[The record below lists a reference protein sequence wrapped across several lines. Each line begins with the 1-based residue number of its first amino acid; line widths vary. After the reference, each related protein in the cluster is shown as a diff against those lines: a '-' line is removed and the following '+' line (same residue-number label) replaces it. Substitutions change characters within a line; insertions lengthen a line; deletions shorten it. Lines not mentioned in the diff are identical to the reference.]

1 MAEYKYDAFIS
12 YRHLEPDSFVAENVH
27 KLLENYKIP
36 KKLQKSLGRKRIN
49 RIFRDR
55 EELPITDNL
64 NDQIIDSLKQS
75 EYLIVIC
82 SPRLEESKWC
92 KREIETFV
100 EERGKKNVLLVLADG
115 EPDTAF
121 PKIIYDGNSEPL
133 AAEARGKNDFQRKK
147 LLKTE
152 KLRLLAQILKV
163 DFDDLKQ
170 RHRERRIRQIVTGVS
185 IGAAI
190 VLAFSVLAIGSAIK
204 ISRQAAQLAYDKAVS
219 LAEESEK
226 LLEDDKRLEALSVAK
241 EALTTSDGID
251 LPSTSQ
257 ARYALVDALRVY
269 DSAKYSKAVL
279 EIDSG
284 DTVCA
289 MEFNQNPFEVIF
301 LDKSGE
307 VSVWK
312 FSDYQKIFVSY
323 DGITDAKS
331 EHIAGFINE
340 NKFFYIN
347 NEGKV
352 VIASV
357 SSDSNG
363 SDGSSPDGNSTES
376 GSSAGSDN
384 GNTNDGSIVDI
395 ILDNTTFTS
404 AFINDQHDRL
414 AAIGENKLFVYDLN
428 DYKVL
433 YYDSIEGDDT
443 LTFSDCIG
451 WDEDNNRILYSVY
464 KNDTS
469 VREELKVADLK
480 DNSIACSALFAEAK
494 MEDCV
499 CKDGVFYVLSGHN
512 DGDLC
517 QSYVCSIDSKDKSGK
532 WTSSFNGT
540 PGELLITS
548 ADSLSVSAG
557 NDLYI
562 YNCKNGKLLGNYSF
576 GADVGCLTEKDGA
589 LYVRNLNGDS
599 SVIDTKTGAYSFLGK
614 LIECTELRKLKALE
628 ITEYNYAYMGIPAN
642 GNDNHLIFY
651 NYMENDYAR
660 PYEGSIPEVGF
671 DALFA
676 SEAAQK
682 VKDLG
687 IDEDNTV
694 YSVVSDRA
702 GLSVISYKNG
712 MIVLCDEKK
721 GKELCSKNI
730 GDVIDRYSGEDAYGN
745 KYFGNE
751 GLGVMIS
758 PEKEIV
764 AAIEDM
770 ISLSEDGTELLMQS
784 FDTDRHPVVLAYQ
797 IYDEA
802 MLLDR
807 ADYILDYYNY

>member
-12 YRHLEPDSFVAENVH
+12 YRHLEPDGFVAENVH
-27 KLLENYKIP
+27 KLLENYRIP
-36 KKLQKSLGRKRIN
+36 KKLRKSLGRKKIN

-64 NDQIIDSLKQS
+64 NDQIIESLKQS

-121 PKIIYDGNSEPL
+121 PKAVYDGTAEPL
-133 AAEARGKNDFQRKK
+133 AAEARGKNNFQRKK

-152 KLRLLAQILKV
+152 KLRLLAQMLEV

-170 RHRERRIRQIVTGVS
+170 RHRERKIRQIITGVS

-190 VLAFSVLAIGSAIK
+190 LAAFGVLAISSAIR
-204 ISRQAAQLAYDKAVS
+204 ISRQAEQLAYDKAVS

-226 LLEDDKRLEALSVAK
+226 LLKEDKRLEALSVAR
-241 EALTTSDGID
+241 EALTASDGID
-251 LPSTSQ
+251 LPSTPQ

-279 EIDSG
+279 EVDSG

-289 MEFNQNPFEVIF
+289 MDFNSNPFEVIF
-301 LDKSGE
+301 ADKSGE

-312 FSDYQKIFVSY
+312 YQDFDKNFVTH
-323 DGITDAKS
+323 DGITDSPS
-331 EHIAGFINE
+331 EHIVGFINE
-340 NKFFYIN
+340 NEFFYIN

-352 VIASV
+352 VITSV
-357 SSDSNG
+357 DNSESILLDDAVFSS
-363 SDGSSPDGNSTES
+363 
-376 GSSAGSDN
+376 
-384 GNTNDGSIVDI
+384 V
-395 ILDNTTFTS
+395 
-404 AFINDQHDRL
+404 FINKAHDRI
-414 AAIGENKLFVYDLN
+414 AAIGGESLFVYSLG
-428 DYKVL
+428 DYGVI
-433 YYDSIEGDDT
+433 YSDSTGGDES
-443 LTFSDCIG
+443 LVFSDCVG
-451 WDEDNNRILYSVY
+451 WDEDNNRILYSVC
-464 KNDTS
+464 KKDNGG
-469 VREELKVADLK
+469 REELKIADMK
-480 DNSIACSALFAEAK
+480 DGSVILSALFAEARMK
-494 MEDCV
+494 DCV
-499 CKDGVFYVLSGHN
+499 CQNGVFYVLSGQN
-512 DGDLC
+512 NGDLC
-517 QSYVCSIDSKDKSGK
+517 RSYVCALDANAKAGRWNS
-532 WTSSFNGT
+532 TFNGT
-540 PGELLITS
+540 PGDLLITS
-548 ADSLSVSAG
+548 SNSLSVSAG

-562 YNCKNGKLLGNYSF
+562 YNCTDGALLGNYSF

-614 LIECTELRKLKALE
+614 LIECTELRKLKSLE

-651 NYMENDYAR
+651 NYMENDHAR
-660 PYEGSIPEVGF
+660 IYDGNIPETDF
-671 DALFA
+671 DALFSSDA
-676 SEAAQK
+676 SKK

-687 IDEDNTV
+687 IDADNTV

-712 MIVLCDEKK
+712 TIVLYDEKK
-721 GKELCSKNI
+721 EEILCSKHI
-730 GDVIDRYSGEDAYGN
+730 GDVMDRYVGEDAFGN
-745 KYFGNE
+745 KYFGNAN
-751 GLGVMIS
+751 LCVMIS
-758 PEKEIV
+758 PEREIV

-770 ISLSEDGTELLMQS
+770 ISLSEDGNELLMQS
-784 FDTDRHPVVLAYQ
+784 FDTERHPVVLAYR
-797 IYDEA
+797 IFDEA
-802 MLLDR
+802 MLLER
-807 ADYILDYYNY
+807 ADYILNYYNY